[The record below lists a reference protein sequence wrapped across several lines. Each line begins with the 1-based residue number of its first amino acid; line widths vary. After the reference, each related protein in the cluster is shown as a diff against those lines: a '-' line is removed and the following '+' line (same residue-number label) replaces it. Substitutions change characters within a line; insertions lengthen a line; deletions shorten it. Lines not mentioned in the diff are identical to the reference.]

1 MRRHL
6 AILAGSI
13 VAGSTLVMVLTGGM
27 RERLSLA
34 SAYVALALLA
44 ITLSL
49 GPLNVLRGR
58 SNPVSFHRRR
68 DFGIWSAVFG
78 LLHTGIG
85 LTVHLRGKMW
95 QYFLPTDDSPRL
107 LGLRADL
114 FGAANYAGLAAVFLL
129 VLLSAISNDRA
140 LRSLGVSRWRGIQ
153 RWAYPL
159 LALTV
164 VHGALYQMMERRG
177 AALVITFA
185 ALVVAVVGLQLAR
198 RRRGETRRSPA

>member
-1 MRRHL
+1 MRRQL
-6 AILAGSI
+6 AILGGSI
-13 VAGSTLVMVLTGGM
+13 IGASTLVVLLPGDI

-44 ITLSL
+44 VTLSL

-85 LTVHLRGKMW
+85 LTVHMQGKAW
-95 QYFLPTDDSPRL
+95 QYFLPADNSPSL
-107 LGLRADL
+107 FDLRADP
-114 FGAANYAGLAAVFLL
+114 FGAANYAGLVAVLLL

-140 LRSLGVSRWRGIQ
+140 LRSLGVQRWRGIQ
-153 RWAYPL
+153 RWSYPL
-159 LALTV
+159 LALTI
-164 VHGALYQMMERRG
+164 VHGALYQIMERRG
-177 AALVITFA
+177 AVMVAIFA
-185 ALVVAVVGLQLAR
+185 ALVATVVGLQIAR
-198 RRRGETRRSPA
+198 RRLT